1 MARGLDRI
9 WVRFSLYMVLTIF
22 VTVGVLMASV
32 FILTDLEY
40 QRFYNTLPE
49 NVSRELDHLNQTDQ
63 NDSARAF
70 EIYGQYR
77 REDLWFG
84 EKWSLIL
91 GLAICLPFGL
101 IAGFWLSRVV
111 TLPLESVAEAAN
123 RVSLGDFS
131 VRAQP
136 TRQRGEVA
144 DLVRNFNRMTDSLE
158 SLERERRATA
168 AAISHE
174 LRTPLTVLRARLYA
188 ICDGVIPASEQ
199 EFRRLLDQVEYL
211 GRLVN
216 DVHTLSL
223 ADAGRLSL
231 HKSDIDLITFSAQL
245 LSTYAARI
253 SEHDVRLEF
262 RTGIDPVRVHADP
275 DRLNQIMSNLIE
287 NALRYAASGK
297 WLEVAVRKE
306 GKDAVLTVSDNG
318 PGLPEDVREH
328 LFERFHRHDH
338 SRSRVT
344 GGSGLG
350 LAIVHTLVTQQGGTV
365 SAEMPRQGGVTFKV
379 TLPSI

>member
-1 MARGLDRI
+1 MA
-9 WVRFSLYMVLTIF
+9 LTVF

-40 QRFYNTLPE
+40 RRFYDTLPE
-49 NVSRELDHLNQTDQ
+49 SVSRELDHLNQTDQ
-63 NDSARAF
+63 DDSARAF

-84 EKWSLIL
+84 EKWSLVL

-123 RVSLGDFS
+123 RISLGDFS

-136 TRQRGEVA
+136 TRQKGEVA
-144 DLVRNFNRMTDSLE
+144 DLVRNFNNMTDSLE
-158 SLERERRATA
+158 ALERERRATA

-199 EFRRLLDQVEYL
+199 EFRRLLDQVEHL

-223 ADAGRLSL
+223 ADAGKLSL
-231 HKSDIDLITFSAQL
+231 HKTDIDLITFSAQL

-253 SEHDVRLEF
+253 SEHNVKLEF
-262 RTGIDPVRVHADP
+262 RTGLDPVHVHADP
-275 DRLNQIMSNLIE
+275 DRLNQILSNLIE

-306 GKDAVLTVSDNG
+306 DGNAVLTVSDNG
-318 PGLPEDVREH
+318 PGFPDDFKDH
-328 LFERFHRHDH
+328 LFERFHRPDL

-350 LAIVHTLVTQQGGTV
+350 LAIIHTLVTQQGGTV
-365 SAEMPRQGGVTFKV
+365 SADTPRRGGAVFKV
-379 TLPSI
+379 TLPAL